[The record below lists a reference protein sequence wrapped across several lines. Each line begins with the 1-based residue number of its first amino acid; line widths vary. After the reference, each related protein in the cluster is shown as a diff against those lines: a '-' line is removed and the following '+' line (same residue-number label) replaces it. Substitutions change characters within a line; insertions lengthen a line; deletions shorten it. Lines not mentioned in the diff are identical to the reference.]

1 MIGVV
6 GAGQVGSTLAFELF
20 RRNLDNIGLVD
31 IVPGLARG
39 KALDITQCG
48 NLLGVNQEVI
58 GSEDLSILKEAS
70 PVVITA
76 GYPRQPGMSRL
87 DLAFSNGE
95 ILKEIIG
102 QLLNLNSQLILIIVT
117 NPLDLMVRL
126 ALEISGLPREKVMGM
141 GGLLDSAR
149 FRYYLAK
156 SLNLSF
162 TEAKGLVVGE
172 HGDGMLP
179 LFSTTG
185 LAFPDERLKKEVT
198 EETKDGGATIVKL
211 LGKGSAYFAP
221 AVSAALMVESIVKNR
236 GDYFSVAYLAQGEF
250 GLDDVV
256 LSLPAILDSQGLKPA
271 SLQLEKEELDTLRE
285 RAAELRNS
293 QKDFLEKFLNA

>member
-20 RRNLDNIGLVD
+20 RRDLDDIGLVD

-39 KALDITQCG
+39 KALDIAHCG
-48 NLLGVNQEVI
+48 NLLGVNREVV
-58 GSEDLSILKEAS
+58 GSEDLSILKEADII
-70 PVVITA
+70 VITA

-87 DLAFSNGE
+87 DLAVSNGQ
-95 ILKEIIG
+95 ILKDIVLKIVSFKSFPII
-102 QLLNLNSQLILIIVT
+102 IIVT

-126 ALEISGLPREKVMGM
+126 ALELTSFPRERVMGM

-156 SLNLSF
+156 RLNLSL
-162 TEAKGLVVGE
+162 TKVRGMVVGE

-179 LFSTTG
+179 LFSTVG
-185 LAFPDERLKKEVT
+185 ISALDLQLKKEVA
-198 EETKDGGATIVKL
+198 EETKNGGATIVKL

-221 AVSAALMVESIVKNR
+221 AVSAALMVESIVRDR
-236 GDYFSVAYLAQGEF
+236 GDFFSVAYLAEGEF
-250 GLDDVV
+250 GLDEVV
-256 LSLPAILDSQGLKPA
+256 LSLPAFLGREGLKPA
-271 SLQLEKEELDTLRE
+271 GLNLSEEEWALLRE
-285 RAAELRNS
+285 TAVNLRNF
-293 QKDFLEKFLNA
+293 QRDFLGKFLDV